1 MTSARI
7 LYTAGHSNREL
18 PELIELLVEAG
29 IRTVADVRRFPR
41 SKRHPWFNSNA
52 LADALAEAGLS
63 HQHFGELGGMRDAPS
78 KELLPLVS
86 ALPEP
91 WPAYAAHARSDEF
104 AQAFGKLL
112 KTAELRHPLAVLC
125 AEKNPED
132 CHRRLLADA
141 ALLAGWQVVH
151 LIAPGES
158 REHEAHPLA
167 DLVGG
172 RLAYR
177 PRQTSLFD

>member
-1 MTSARI
+1 MNSVPTV
-7 LYTAGHSNREL
+7 YTAGHSNREL
-18 PELIELLVEAG
+18 PELLELLAEAG

-41 SKRHPWFNSNA
+41 SKRHPWFNSES
-52 LADALAEAGLS
+52 LSDALAEAGIGY
-63 HQHFGELGGMRDAPS
+63 QHFGELGGMRDAPS

-104 AQAFGKLL
+104 SLALAKLL
-112 KTAELRHPLAVLC
+112 KAAELRHPLVVLC
-125 AEKNPED
+125 AEKTPED

-141 ALLAGWQVVH
+141 ALLAGWSVVH

-158 REHEAHPLA
+158 RPHQIHPLA

-172 RLAYR
+172 RLSYQ

>member
-1 MTSARI
+1 MISERI

-18 PELIELLVEAG
+18 LDLVELLLGAG
-29 IRTVADVRRFPR
+29 IRTVADVRRYPR
-41 SKRHPWFNSNA
+41 SQRHPQFNSDA
-52 LADALAEAGLS
+52 LCDGLAEAGIGY
-63 HQHFGELGGMRDAPS
+63 QHFGELGGMRDAPS
-78 KELLPLVS
+78 RELLPLVS
-86 ALPEP
+86 ALGEP
-91 WPAYAAHARSDEF
+91 WDAYAAHARSDDF
-104 AQAFGKLL
+104 AESFARLL
-112 KTAELRHPLAVLC
+112 KAAELRGPLAILC
-125 AEKNPED
+125 AEKDPEN

-141 ALLAGWQVVH
+141 AVLAGWRVVH
-151 LIAPGES
+151 LVAPDET